1 MPFIIGIIISFSLI
15 MLIGIGLSKK
25 ISNVEEYYVS
35 GRNAGTLLITG
46 SLVASF
52 LSTVAFMGEVG
63 FSYDGYPILLLILTI
78 FNASGYVVGVLFFGK
93 YLRRS
98 EALTLPEYFG
108 KRYDSTKL
116 RTLTALTTV
125 IGVSAYLVAV
135 TQGGAVLL
143 SEILGVKYAIALLIM
158 WLVYSSF
165 TILSGAKGVLVTD
178 TFMFLLFSA
187 ATFISIPLIIKAVG
201 GWPGAIISGSSLAER
216 PNLLSWHGI
225 TGEGAY
231 MGTPGEAL
239 IWALIMGFVWGFV
252 ISVSPW
258 QTSRYLMAKNEQ
270 VAIRSG
276 ILAMIALMTLYL
288 FLQIGTSLVSIVNP
302 NIQPSEK
309 VFIWAAQNLMP
320 TGVGVIAVS
329 GILAAAI
336 SSCSTFLQ
344 LIGNSVTRDL
354 IPKARD
360 GRLSNKQMLNLSRMS
375 MFGVSL
381 VILMITM
388 WQPPSVMWIG
398 YFAATLF
405 AASWGPAAFFS
416 IYSKR
421 VTKTAAFWSVL
432 FGFLGVVAGE
442 VMKLFGVSLPVYL
455 HPAIIGFGLSVLLI
469 IVISRFTTVTEAER
483 TFQAFLRKVPEKE
496 LDAAE
501 RRQTARYPYI
511 LMGSGV
517 VLILITFIFYYFPL
531 VKLAQ

>member
-1 MPFIIGIIISFSLI
+1 MAFSIGILVSFVI
-15 MLIGIGLSKK
+15 FMVIGIGLSRKV
-25 ISNVEEYYVS
+25 SSVEEYYVS

-78 FNASGYVVGVLFFGK
+78 FNASGYVFGVLFFGK

-98 EALTLPEYFG
+98 KALTLPEYFG
-108 KRYDSTKL
+108 KRYDSSKV
-116 RTLTALTTV
+116 RTLTAATT
-125 IGVSAYLVAV
+125 IFGVSAYLIAV

-143 SEILGVKYAIALLIM
+143 SEILEVKYAFALILM
-158 WLVYSSF
+158 WVVYTSF
-165 TILSGAKGVLVTD
+165 TTLSGAKGVLVTD
-178 TFMFLLFSA
+178 TFMFLLFSI

-201 GWPGAIISGSSLAER
+201 GWPGAVTEGATLAAR
-216 PNLLSWHGI
+216 PDLLSWHGI

-239 IWALIMGFVWGFV
+239 AWAIIMGLVWGFV
-252 ISVSPW
+252 IAVSPW
-258 QTSRYLMAKNEQ
+258 QTSRYLMAKNEH

-276 ILAMIALMTLYL
+276 VIAMISLITLYL
-288 FLQIGTSLVSIVNP
+288 FLQIGTSLVSVVNP
-302 NIQPSEK
+302 DIVPSEK
-309 VFIWAAQNLMP
+309 VFIWAAQNLLP

-354 IPKARD
+354 LPKAQQGQLPD
-360 GRLSNKQMLNLSRMS
+360 KQALKLSRIS
-375 MFGVSL
+375 MLGVS
-381 VILMITM
+381 VIILLITF

-416 IYSKR
+416 IYSKK
-421 VTKTAAFWSVL
+421 VTKTAAFWSII
-432 FGFLGVVAGE
+432 FGFLGVVGGE
-442 VMKLFGVSLPVYL
+442 VLKLLGVSLPIYL
-455 HPAIIGFGLSVLLI
+455 HPAIIGFALSTITI
-469 IVISRFTTVTEAER
+469 IVVSQFTTVTEAER
-483 TFQAFLRKVPEKE
+483 TFQAQLRQLPAEE
-496 LDAAE
+496 LDSKE
-501 RRQTARYPYI
+501 QKLTARYPYFLMASGI
-511 LMGSGV
+511 LI
-517 VLILITFIFYYFPL
+517 ILITFIFYYLPISKVAF
-531 VKLAQ
+531 